1 MFNKLIDLLSN
12 FNSTFCMLLS
22 VLIFAMSGILEG
34 MLLFAVLALV
44 VFIMEL
50 LSCIQ
55 KFRKNKRR
63 KERTH
68 GNQKVT

>member
-1 MFNKLIDLLSN
+1 MFNKMIDLLLN
-12 FNSTFCMLLS
+12 FDTTFCMLLS
-22 VLIFAMSGILEG
+22 VLLFAMSGILEG
-34 MLLFAVLALV
+34 MLIFSALALV

-50 LSCIQ
+50 FSCVQ
-55 KFRKNKRR
+55 KFGKNKRR